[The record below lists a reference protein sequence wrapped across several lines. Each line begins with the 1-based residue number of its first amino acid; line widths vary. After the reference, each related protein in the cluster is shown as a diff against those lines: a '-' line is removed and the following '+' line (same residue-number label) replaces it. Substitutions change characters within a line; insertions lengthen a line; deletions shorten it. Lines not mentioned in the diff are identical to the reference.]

1 MTFFRIQPAD
11 RDTALLLDEDTWQ
24 SRNWNDAWAEPR
36 HGVSV
41 CGSIDELV
49 DYFRTVAGWVDED
62 CVVVELD
69 GYHSDDTDEDAHVG
83 ALLVCPTRIVSV
95 TPVNAELIDR
105 IYA

>member
-11 RDTALLLDEDTWQ
+11 RDTALLLDEDNWQ
-24 SRNWNDAWAEPR
+24 SRNWNDEWAPAR

-41 CGSIDELV
+41 CGSIDGLV
-49 DYFRTVAGWVDED
+49 EYFRTAAGWVDEA

-69 GYHSDDTDEDAHVG
+69 GYHSDDTDEDAHAG

-95 TPVNAELIDR
+95 TPVSAELIDR

>member
-1 MTFFRIQPAD
+1 MTFFRIQSATRNLAD
-11 RDTALLLDEDTWQ
+11 LLDESTWE
-24 SRNWNDAWAEPR
+24 SRNWSDEWAPAR

-41 CGSIDELV
+41 CGSIDGLIT
-49 DYFRTVAGWVDED
+49 YFQAASGWVDED

-69 GYHSDDTDEDAHVG
+69 GYYSHEDDEDAHAG

-95 TPVNAELIDR
+95 TPVSDELIAR